1 MSPWTRTVILQDI
14 VLAIVINT
22 SAMLLTGAQITFP
35 AWYPGTCSAFATNV
49 VIQLVVP
56 VPAIGRALSKPLEG
70 RKGRFIWSIFVE
82 NFIYVTCI
90 SFTMACIQAAGRP
103 VVAADLRVPGDY
115 RLRHLAGAL
124 RHRDREPAEGAA
136 GGGVGL
142 LRRWQGIVGAAF
154 SAELRSHALCC
165 APMRGARETD
175 KNGVASGTA
184 RRVRRPRFGG
194 ASCASRKLIEARI
207 E

>member
-49 VIQLVVP
+49 VIQLIVP

-103 VVAADLRVPGDY
+103 VVDVWLQTYAYLVLIGYVTSLVLYVIVSASERKARSEAA
-115 RLRHLAGAL
+115 
-124 RHRDREPAEGAA
+124 
-136 GGGVGL
+136 
-142 LRRWQGIVGAAF
+142 
-154 SAELRSHALCC
+154 
-165 APMRGARETD
+165 
-175 KNGVASGTA
+175 
-184 RRVRRPRFGG
+184 
-194 ASCASRKLIEARI
+194 
-207 E
+207 